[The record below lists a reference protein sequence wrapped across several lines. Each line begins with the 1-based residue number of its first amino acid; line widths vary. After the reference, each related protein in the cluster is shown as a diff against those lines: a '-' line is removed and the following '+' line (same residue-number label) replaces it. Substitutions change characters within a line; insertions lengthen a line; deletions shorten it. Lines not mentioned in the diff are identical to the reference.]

1 MVLEGLTIPEDEL
14 AFVTS
19 RSGGPGGQNVNK
31 VSSRVILRFDVAGS
45 PSLTDEQR
53 TLIASRLSTRIT
65 KEGVLWLVAQ
75 RSRSQIDNRK
85 EAVARFVELLRRALR
100 REKPRRKSVVPD
112 TERRRRLAE
121 KRRRGQVKRR
131 RSAHPPA
138 GDEEE

>member
-1 MVLEGLTIPEDEL
+1 VGDRVTLALEMPMENFHSNALKRDFP
-14 AFVTS
+14 
-19 RSGGPGGQNVNK
+19 
-31 VSSRVILRFDVAGS
+31 VIFFA
-45 PSLTDEQR
+45 
-53 TLIASRLSTRIT
+53 TRIT

-112 TERRRRLAE
+112 TERRRRFAE